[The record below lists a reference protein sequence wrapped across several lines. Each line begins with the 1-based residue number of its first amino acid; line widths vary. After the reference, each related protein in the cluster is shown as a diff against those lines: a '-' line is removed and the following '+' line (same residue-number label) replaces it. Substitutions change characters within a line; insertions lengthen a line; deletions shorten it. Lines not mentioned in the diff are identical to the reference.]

1 MFSNIQKVHFIGI
14 GGAGMS
20 GLAHVLNKQGKF
32 VSGSDAKGSAVTER
46 LQSEGIKVFIGH
58 KQGQV
63 ADSEV
68 VVLSTAISKDNV
80 EYMEALAADKKI
92 VHRSDIMAYIVNSKQ
107 GIAVAGAHGKTTTT
121 SMIACIAAD
130 SDLDP
135 TYLVGGDVPL
145 LAGNAHLGKGKFAI
159 TEADES
165 DGSFLKLTP
174 YIAIV
179 TNIEDDHMDYYKTK
193 SNIDKAFAAFLNN
206 VRPGGI
212 AIACFD
218 NADTKRIAKESRT
231 DVVSY
236 AIDSE
241 ADFQARNI
249 VYSSGKT
256 DYELF
261 NLGNKIA
268 DITLQVPG
276 KHNVLNS
283 LAATIACMNMGITL
297 NHIKESL
304 ARFTGAKRRFELK
317 YKSDEITVV
326 DDYAHHPTEITTTL
340 QAALQTEPKRLVCV
354 FQPHRYTRTQ
364 LLFKEFTDAFVAADI
379 LIMSDIYAASEPALD
394 NVNSFN
400 LVEAIKAKH
409 QLNVMYIPNLE
420 DIPAK
425 LQELCQNGD
434 LVMTMGAGNVY
445 TVADKLAEI
454 LGGQTNER

>member
-1 MFSNIQKVHFIGI
+1 MFSNVQKVHFIGI

-58 KQGQV
+58 NAGQV
-63 ADSEV
+63 GDSEV

-80 EYMEALAADKKI
+80 EYLEAVANNKKI
-92 VHRSDIMAYIVNSKQ
+92 VHRSDIMSYIVNSKL

-121 SMIACIAAD
+121 SMIAYVSSV

-145 LAGNAHLGKGKFAI
+145 LAGNAHLGSGKFAI

-165 DGSFLKLTP
+165 DGSFLKLNP

-193 SNIDKAFAAFLNN
+193 SNIDKAFAKFLDN
-206 VRPGGI
+206 VRQGGV

-218 NADTKRIAKESRT
+218 NDDAREIAQDSRT
-231 DVVSY
+231 DVISY
-236 AIDSE
+236 AIEHE
-241 ADFQARNI
+241 ADYQARNI
-249 VYSSGKT
+249 VYNAKCT
-256 DYELF
+256 TYDLF

-268 DITLQVPG
+268 EITLSVPG

-283 LAATIACMNMGITL
+283 LAAIIACLNMGISL
-297 NHIKESL
+297 DSIKK
-304 ARFTGAKRRFELK
+304 AMAKFTGAKRRFEIK
-317 YKSDEITVV
+317 YKSEDLVIV

-340 QAALQTEPKRLVCV
+340 KAALQTQPKRLICV

-364 LLFKEFTDAFVAADI
+364 LLFKEFVDAFVDADI
-379 LIMSDIYAASEPALD
+379 LIIADIYAASEQPIE
-394 NVNSFN
+394 NVNSRS
-400 LVEAIKAKH
+400 LVEAIRTRHNLDA
-409 QLNVMYIPNLE
+409 MYIADLA

-425 LQELCQNGD
+425 LQSVWQAGD
-434 LVMTMGAGNVY
+434 MIMTMGAGNVH
-445 TVADKLAEI
+445 TVAEHVAVM
-454 LGGQTNER
+454 LGGKNDEK

>member
-1 MFSNIQKVHFIGI
+1 MFSNTQKVHFIGI

-20 GLAHVLNKQGKF
+20 GLAHVLNKQGKT

-46 LQSEGIKVFIGH
+46 LQNEGIKVFIGH
-58 KQGQV
+58 NQGQV

-80 EYMEALAADKKI
+80 EYQEAIAADKKI

-145 LAGNAHLGKGKFAI
+145 LAGNAHLGQGKFAI

-165 DGSFLKLTP
+165 DGSFLKLNP
-174 YIAIV
+174 YIAVV
-179 TNIEDDHMDYYKTK
+179 TNIENDHMDYYKTK
-193 SNIDKAFAAFLNN
+193 SNIDKAFAQFLDN

-212 AIACFD
+212 AIVCFD
-218 NADTKRIAKESRT
+218 NQDAKNIAQASRT

-236 AIDSE
+236 AIDSQ
-241 ADFQARNI
+241 ADFQAKNI
-249 VYSSGKT
+249 VYHANGT
-256 DYELF
+256 TYELF

-268 DITLQVPG
+268 DITLCVPG

-283 LAATIACMNMGITL
+283 LAAIIASMNMGITL
-297 NHIKESL
+297 KHIQASL
-304 ARFTGAKRRFELK
+304 AKFTGAKRRFEVK
-317 YKSDEITVV
+317 YKSEGITVV

-340 QAALQTEPKRLVCV
+340 KAALQTQPERLICV

-364 LLFKEFTDAFVAADI
+364 LLFQEFTEAFVDADI
-379 LIMSDIYAASEPALD
+379 LIMADIYAASEPPLD

-400 LVEAIKAKH
+400 LVQAIKDKY
-409 QLNVMYIPNLE
+409 NTEVFYIANLQ
-420 DIPAK
+420 DIPSK
-425 LQELCQNGD
+425 LQEICKTGD
-434 LVMTMGAGNVY
+434 LIMTMGAGNVY
-445 TVADKLAEI
+445 TVAEKLAEI
-454 LGGQTNER
+454 LGGQSCER